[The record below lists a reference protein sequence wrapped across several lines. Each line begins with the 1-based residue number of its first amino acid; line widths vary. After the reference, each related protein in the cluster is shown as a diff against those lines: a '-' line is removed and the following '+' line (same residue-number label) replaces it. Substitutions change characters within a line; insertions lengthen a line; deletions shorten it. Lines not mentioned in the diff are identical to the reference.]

1 MADVKDDYSPY
12 MTATKVGL
20 GCTGTAGRS
29 GTPTGC
35 WRVTPTWGLSFIHW
49 AARSAAGRSGG
60 SMAEYLQIWHVQGR
74 GERTNPMM
82 ATTSPLWMVS
92 TLMAYGPWP
101 SPSPAAV

>member
-1 MADVKDDYSPY
+1 
-12 MTATKVGL
+12 
-20 GCTGTAGRS
+20 
-29 GTPTGC
+29 
-35 WRVTPTWGLSFIHW
+35 
-49 AARSAAGRSGG
+49 
-60 SMAEYLQIWHVQGR
+60 MAEYLQIWHVQGR